1 MGGLDVGVEPRTW
14 SQLLFDNPMVF
25 TGRVAEEESS
35 RYLATTQLSSN
46 KDLVVVAMTPS
57 DTREDKESFAKL
69 IAFLISRK

>member
-1 MGGLDVGVEPRTW
+1 VGADPHIW

-57 DTREDKESFAKL
+57 DKREDKESFEKL